1 MKKYMCRKA
10 LMCSSKVLL
19 SFLLISCF
27 TFASAT
33 VGFEPA
39 QQNNSAELFLTEL
52 SNNGQG
58 QKTRAILLDTSVTG
72 EINGMVA
79 TITINQTFKNTSA
92 NWVDGVYTFP
102 LPEDAAVDDLTLIIG
117 ERIIKST
124 VKEKAEAKK
133 AFNKAKKEGKKA
145 GLLEQQRPNLFTM
158 SVANIAP
165 NSNIVAQIRYVEKAR
180 FRDGEF
186 SLRLPTTLTPR
197 YIPGQPIEVNVEEEG
212 ELIVETGFGW
222 AMDTDEVP
230 DASHITPEQIRPAE
244 NENTN
249 MFSIDLQL
257 KAGMKLARL
266 DSTSHELDIERKSKV
281 QRIRFINQ
289 FEPMDRDFILRWQPQ
304 VGKTPNAAVFQQ
316 EFEGDY
322 YSMLM
327 FLPPKVNVNQ
337 VLPRDMIFIIDSS
350 GSMAGASMHQA
361 IASLKLALKYLTP
374 NDRFNI
380 IDFDS
385 TTRPLFI
392 NSRSASNNNIS
403 NALHMISGLQADGG
417 TEMKPALQ
425 IALNSPES
433 EQYLKQIVF
442 ITDGS
447 VGNEAALFKLI
458 HNHLGNSRLFTV
470 GIGAAPNTHF
480 MSKAAQY
487 GRGTFTYISST
498 HEVAEKMDALFKKIN
513 RPLLRDIQINWPGGS
528 EGIEA
533 YPKRIPDLYAG
544 EPLTVIAKSKKPLG
558 KIKVQGKLLDKNWN
572 RSIKHPAS
580 NNAQNLDALWAKRK
594 ITTLLDSMVTDRQPE
609 EVIKPQVV
617 SLGVKHNLASKY
629 TSFIAI
635 EQKPSRPLN
644 ETSKKHNVPNLMP
657 AGNTMAIPMPQTATS
672 ATLFLWLGMMGMLL
686 ALLIRPEREAA

>member
-1 MKKYMCRKA
+1 MCKVILKQARMCFNLFC
-10 LMCSSKVLL
+10 LM
-19 SFLLISCF
+19 LIS
-27 TFASAT
+27 AHA
-33 VGFEPA
+33 VANEMQPIH
-39 QQNNSAELFLTEL
+39 QDNSGELLLTD
-52 SNNGQG
+52 GG
-58 QKTRAILLDTSVTG
+58 QKNRAILLDTAVTG

-79 TITINQTFKNTSA
+79 TITIKQTFKNTSA

-102 LPEDAAVDDLTLIIG
+102 LPEDAAVDDLTLIVG
-117 ERIIKST
+117 ERIIKSI
-124 VKEKAEAKK
+124 VKEKAAAKK
-133 AFNKAKKEGKKA
+133 AFNQAKKEGKKA

-165 NSNIVAQIRYVEKAR
+165 NSDIIAEISYVEKAH

-197 YIPGQPIEVNVEEEG
+197 YIPGQPLISDLKEVNIEEEG
-212 ELIVETGFGW
+212 ELIVESGFGW
-222 AMDTDEVP
+222 AQDTDEVP
-230 DASHITPEQIRPAE
+230 DASHITPEQIRPAKH
-244 NENTN
+244 ENTN

-266 DSTSHELDIERKSKV
+266 DSTSHELNIDKKGKV

-289 FEPMDRDFILRWQPQ
+289 FEPMDRDFILRWQPK

-316 EFEGDY
+316 EFQGDY

-327 FLPPKVNVNQ
+327 FLPPEANVNQ
-337 VLPRDMIFIIDSS
+337 ILPRDMIFIVDSS
-350 GSMAGASMHQA
+350 GSMSGASMQQA

-374 NDRFNI
+374 NDRFNV

-385 TTRPLFI
+385 HTRPLFTS
-392 NSRSASNNNIS
+392 SRVASASNI
-403 NALHMISGLQADGG
+403 NAAMNMINGLHADGG

-458 HNHLGNSRLFTV
+458 SNQLGNARLFTV
-470 GIGAAPNTHF
+470 GIGSAPNTHF

-487 GRGTFTYISST
+487 GRGTFTYINST
-498 HEVAEKMDALFKKIN
+498 YEVAEKMDVLFKKIN
-513 RPLLRDIQINWPGGS
+513 RPLLKNIQIAWSGNS
-528 EGIEA
+528 ENIES

-544 EPLTVIAKSKKPLG
+544 EPLTVIAKSDKPLG
-558 KIKVQGKLLDKNWN
+558 KIKVEGKLLDKNWT

-580 NNAQNLDALWAKRK
+580 NNAQNLDALWASRK
-594 ITTLLDSMVTDRQPE
+594 IATLLDSIVIDHQTE

-635 EQKPSRPLN
+635 EQQPSRPQN
-644 ETSKKHNVPNLMP
+644 ETSKKHAVPNLMP
-657 AGNTMAIPMPQTATS
+657 AGNTMAIPMPQTAT
-672 ATLFLWLGMMGMLL
+672 AAPVFLWFGMIGILL
-686 ALLIRPEREAA
+686 ALLIRPEREAE